1 MEKGKQELR
10 EKREREK
17 KGYRRRPYPLM
28 GDILPEGKKT
38 KELGI
43 SSLGLGWS
51 PGAVKGTSK
60 ASLSSLNPRAALS
73 HFPAV
78 RFWTQILSLGD
89 GSFCK

>member
-1 MEKGKQELR
+1 MEKGEQELR
-10 EKREREK
+10 EKKRYK
-17 KGYRRRPYPLM
+17 QRPYPQM
-28 GDILPEGKKT
+28 GDMLPEGKKT

-43 SSLGLGWS
+43 SSLGVLGWC
-51 PGAVKGTSK
+51 PGDVKGTSK

-89 GSFCK
+89 GCFCK